1 MINIIKK
8 VEVYSPR
15 YLGKKDIVFTGN
27 QIEGIYDNA
36 DIKSDALDIVEIDG
50 NNKIA
55 FPGFIDGHVHILG
68 GGGEGGFNTRTPEI
82 KLSDLT
88 TSGITTVV
96 GCIGTDGVCRDS
108 KALLAKAKSLEEE
121 GITTYCYTGS
131 YDVQVKAV
139 TEDIKSDIMLID
151 KFIGVGEIALSDN
164 RSSQSTFEE
173 FISICAKARVAGLL
187 SGKAG
192 VVNVHLGSGKRGLD
206 FIFKV
211 IEESEIPPTQLIPT
225 HINRNNLLFQR
236 GIKYVKK
243 GGYIDLTTSTY
254 EGFLEE
260 GELLASE
267 GLKLFLDEGLNIEH
281 ITFTSDGNGS
291 IPKFDRDKKLI
302 GLGICETSSLYRE
315 VKKAITNYNI
325 PIETAIKV
333 ITSNVASIL
342 KLPTKGYIGAGF
354 DADMVLV
361 DSKTYEIKDV
371 YAKGRLLVK
380 DGTAVVKGTF
390 E

>member
-1 MINIIKK
+1 MISVIKK
-8 VEVYSPR
+8 VEVYSPE
-15 YLGKKDIVFTGN
+15 YLGKKDIVFIGN
-27 QIEGIYDNA
+27 QIEGIYENV
-36 DIKSDALDIVEIDG
+36 DIKSDTLDIVEIDG
-50 NNKIA
+50 NKKIA

-82 KLSDLT
+82 RLSNLT

-96 GCIGTDGVCRDS
+96 GCIGTDGICRDS

-131 YDVQVKAV
+131 YDIPVRTV
-139 TEDIKSDIMLID
+139 TADIKSDIMLID

-164 RSSQSTFEE
+164 RSSQPTFQE
-173 FISICAKARVAGLL
+173 FISICAKARVSGLL

-192 VVNVHLGSGKRGLD
+192 VINVHLGGGRRGLD

-211 IEESEIPPTQLIPT
+211 IEKSEIPPTQLIPT
-225 HINRNNLLFQR
+225 HINRNKSLFQE

-243 GGYIDLTTSTY
+243 GGYIDLTTSSD
-254 EGFLEE
+254 EEFLEE

-267 GLKLFLDEGLNIEH
+267 GLKAFLDEGLNIEH

-291 IPKFDRDKKLI
+291 MPKFDRDRKLI

-315 VKKAITNYNI
+315 VKKAIINYNI

-333 ITSNVASIL
+333 ITSNVASML
-342 KLPTKGYIGAGF
+342 KLPAKGYIRPGF

-361 DSKTYEIKDV
+361 DNKTYEIKDV
-371 YAKGRLLVK
+371 YAKGKLLVK
-380 DGTAVVKGTF
+380 DGAAIVKGTF

>member
-1 MINIIKK
+1 MISVIKK
-8 VEVYSPR
+8 VEVYSPE
-15 YLGKKDIVFTGN
+15 YLGKKDIVFIGN
-27 QIEGIYDNA
+27 QIEGIYENV
-36 DIKSDALDIVEIDG
+36 DIKSDTLDIVEIDG
-50 NNKIA
+50 NKKIA

-82 KLSDLT
+82 RLSNLT

-96 GCIGTDGVCRDS
+96 GCIGTDGICRDS

-131 YDVQVKAV
+131 YDIPVRTV
-139 TEDIKSDIMLID
+139 TADIKSDIMLID

-164 RSSQSTFEE
+164 RSSQPTFQE
-173 FISICAKARVAGLL
+173 FISICAKARVSGLL

-192 VVNVHLGSGKRGLD
+192 VINVHLGGGRRGLD

-211 IEESEIPPTQLIPT
+211 IEKSEIPPTQLIPT
-225 HINRNNLLFQR
+225 HINRNKSLFQE

-243 GGYIDLTTSTY
+243 GGYIDLTTSSD
-254 EGFLEE
+254 EEFLEE

-267 GLKLFLDEGLNIEH
+267 GLKAFLDEGLNIEH
-281 ITFTSDGNGS
+281 IIFTSDGNGS
-291 IPKFDRDKKLI
+291 MPKFDRDRKLI

-315 VKKAITNYNI
+315 VKKAIINYNI

-333 ITSNVASIL
+333 ITSNVASML
-342 KLPTKGYIGAGF
+342 KLPAKGYIRPGF

-361 DSKTYEIKDV
+361 DNKTYEIKDV
-371 YAKGRLLVK
+371 YAKGKLLVK
-380 DGTAVVKGTF
+380 DGAAIVKGTF